1 MFLCRISFNYGNYDL
16 FSTRVCN
23 IWDETFHLLHLEVNY
38 VWDITWCT
46 LIFQVDTTST
56 GNSGADVRLLVP
68 SMSLDLRWSSMSVPP
83 PSISDANC
91 SLLNKKSV
99 LQTKYRPLFI
109 KKQTKYRPLLLKI
122 QTKIGNVIAK
132 SVNLRRGV
140 LCYKR
145 LFKGFT
151 LTSSQ

>member
-23 IWDETFHLLHLEVNY
+23 IWDETFHLLHLEVDY

-68 SMSLDLRWSSMSVPP
+68 SMSLDLRWSPMSVPP
-83 PSISDANC
+83 PSIYQSH
-91 SLLNKKSV
+91 LHISV
-99 LQTKYRPLFI
+99 PLHMCVPLHVSVPPPYVCPPSI
-109 KKQTKYRPLLLKI
+109 CRGGGLYVKQGRLVC
-122 QTKIGNVIAK
+122 QIGDRQYVREGAD
-132 SVNLRRGV
+132 SM
-140 LCYKR
+140 
-145 LFKGFT
+145 
-151 LTSSQ
+151 